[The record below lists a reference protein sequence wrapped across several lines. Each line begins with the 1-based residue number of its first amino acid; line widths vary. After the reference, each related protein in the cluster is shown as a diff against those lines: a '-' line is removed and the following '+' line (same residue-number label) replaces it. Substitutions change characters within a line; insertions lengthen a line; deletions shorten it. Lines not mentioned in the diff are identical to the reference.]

1 MEVAGGVGP
10 PKWESGMANSM
21 INFVSAAL
29 SFWFLCGPASA
40 QVIGAPVTRSH
51 CGLIS
56 HDVANLDAAN
66 PRRAYWCKSDIEGY
80 LDAERAGH
88 LPRHR
93 GR

>member
-1 MEVAGGVGP
+1 VRLYRFGFYADLRA
-10 PKWESGMANSM
+10 PK
-21 INFVSAAL
+21 
-29 SFWFLCGPASA
+29 
-40 QVIGAPVTRSH
+40 SH

-80 LDAERAGH
+80 LDEERAGH